1 MRTPPDPDIF
11 RVPVGP
17 GAMHVERYGYGGE
30 PVVLLHGFAT
40 SAFLWREVGPMLAVR
55 GMSAYAIDLFG
66 YGESDRPFDA
76 DFGLQAQA
84 SYLDAAMTALQ
95 LPQAS
100 IAGVDIGAVVAL
112 RLAADRPERLKKVAL
127 IGLPPLEELPG
138 GEIRELQRDTA
149 RYALRLSRGLFGAS
163 ALLTPFLEDSVAE
176 AASMP
181 PALIG
186 RYLAPYLGREGANHL
201 LALAGALEAAD
212 VEDLEPQGVRHE
224 TLVVRGARDAWC
236 TREWAEDFAGRLP
249 KGRLEQLDGL
259 NRLVPED
266 APAEFTALLTSFVC
280 SPAPERP
287 GHGTFSGHDA

>member
-1 MRTPPDPDIF
+1 MRTPPNSDIF

-55 GMSAYAIDLFG
+55 GMTAYAIDLFG

-76 DFGLQAQA
+76 DFGIQAQA
-84 SYLDAAMTALQ
+84 VYLDAAMTALQ
-95 LPQAS
+95 LPQAN

-112 RLAADRPERLKKVAL
+112 RLAVDRPERARKVAL
-127 IGLPPLEELPG
+127 IGLPPFEDLPG

-163 ALLTPFLEDSVAE
+163 ALLTPFLEDSVSQAE
-176 AASMP
+176 SMP

-212 VEDLEPQGVRHE
+212 AEDLEAQDVRQE
-224 TLVVRGARDAWC
+224 TLVVRGAGDAWC
-236 TREWAEDFAGRLP
+236 TREWAEEFAGRLP
-249 KGRLEQLDGL
+249 HGRLEQLSGM
-259 NRLVPED
+259 NRLLPED
-266 APAEFTALLTSFVC
+266 APADFVALLSAFIGPRGT
-280 SPAPERP
+280 ERP
-287 GHGTFSGHDA
+287 GRGTFPRDGA